1 MLGQFVK
8 FSNSHM
14 LLSASEGQHSLI
26 VSEHSA
32 ILSNVRW
39 FHPRDVDR
47 RPGQRYDHAAWS
59 LTSQPVPT
67 FLEVSQS
74 RGQNATGPNH
84 RSRDLAKYERIASTL
99 GTVQCRSYTPYTGRP
114 LNGFKPTWVCLCR
127 RKVAIWCT
135 RLARSSIA
143 KRTNSKGLVLRF
155 TWRAVVMLSL
165 CLQGGGG
172 AVASSSNESSARK
185 ARARP
190 VLTRATNNAQ
200 CFDQPCTLPAC
211 VRQAWQQVWQ
221 PVAQLFGGNRAYH
234 EGALLRTRLCGTD
247 LRLYGLYWQ
256 ACSNTG
262 ICKGE
267 AMTS

>member
-155 TWRAVVMLSL
+155 TWCAVVMLSL
-165 CLQGGGG
+165 CLQGGAGLSP
-172 AVASSSNESSARK
+172 VLRTK
-185 ARARP
+185 ARHEKPERGPCSRAQPIMRNVSISLAHFQRASVRRDNRCDNLSRSYLVEQGLPRGGVATDTFVRYRP
-190 VLTRATNNAQ
+190 QIVW
-200 CFDQPCTLPAC
+200 TLLA
-211 VRQAWQQVWQ
+211 
-221 PVAQLFGGNRAYH
+221 G
-234 EGALLRTRLCGTD
+234 
-247 LRLYGLYWQ
+247 
-256 ACSNTG
+256 
-262 ICKGE
+262 
-267 AMTS
+267 M